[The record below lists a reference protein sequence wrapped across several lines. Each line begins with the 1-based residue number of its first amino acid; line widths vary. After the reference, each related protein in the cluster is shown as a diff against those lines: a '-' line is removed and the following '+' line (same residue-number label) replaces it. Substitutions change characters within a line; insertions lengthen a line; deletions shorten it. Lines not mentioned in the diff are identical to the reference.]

1 MTAIDAR
8 LEPVTW
14 RPGSEQRTR
23 ARLTAL
29 MVVNVAFAVWY
40 FGWLLR
46 PERVGNLVLFML
58 LVIAEVFNLL
68 QAVGWWWTVGFPRR
82 RRSPVRRHETV
93 PDVDILI
100 PVYNEPLEIV
110 EPTIAAA
117 TRLPGARVR
126 VAVLDDGNRPTLA
139 RIAERHGADYIRRGV
154 NTGAKAGNLNHAL
167 ARTDAPYVLILD
179 CDHVPGPRLFAAM
192 LPALDDPHVAFV
204 QAPQYYANAGSS
216 SVARAAWSQQ
226 ALFFGPIACGKDRL
240 GAMFCCGTNVLFRRA
255 ALADAGGFPEHTI
268 TEDFELS
275 VRLHER
281 GWRST
286 YVPEVVARGL
296 GPEDMSSYVGQQQR
310 WATGCLS
317 AIPVVLRARLPWRLR
332 LQYLLSASY
341 FLSGW
346 TVLIYMILPV
356 TRIVTGAQPVAGAS
370 ASQFLTH
377 FAPYFAA
384 ALLTVAT
391 AGGGTYT
398 FAAFC
403 LATAS
408 FWIHLQASVRAVFR
422 RRHRFVVTPKRA
434 AGLRQPRAVWPA
446 LAAISVLAGVV
457 VAAFRDPPTPA
468 LLNNVAFLTVHLI
481 VLATGVSP
489 ALRRPRVVAA
499 DANVIEEREAA

>member
-1 MTAIDAR
+1 
-8 LEPVTW
+8 
-14 RPGSEQRTR
+14 
-23 ARLTAL
+23 
-29 MVVNVAFAVWY
+29 
-40 FGWLLR
+40 
-46 PERVGNLVLFML
+46 ML
-58 LVIAEVFNLL
+58 LVIAELFNLL
-68 QAVGWWWTVGFPRR
+68 QALGSWWTMGFPRR
-82 RRSPVRRHETV
+82 QTSLVHRPDAVA
-93 PDVDILI
+93 DVDILI

-117 TRLPGARVR
+117 TRLPGANVR

-139 RIAERHGADYIRRGV
+139 RIAERHGAAYIRRGV

-192 LPALDDPHVAFV
+192 LPALEDERVAFV

-240 GAMFCCGTNVLFRRA
+240 GAMFCCGTNVLFRRG
-255 ALADAGGFPEHTI
+255 ALEDVGGFPEHTI

-281 GWRST
+281 GWRSA

-346 TVLIYMILPV
+346 TVLIYMTLPV
-356 TRIVTGAQPVAGAS
+356 TRLVTGAQPVAGAS

-391 AGGGTYT
+391 AGAGTYT

-408 FWIHLQASVRAVFR
+408 FWIHVQATLSATLR

-434 AGLRQPRAVWPA
+434 ADSRQLRAVWPA
-446 LAAISVLAGVV
+446 LVAMSVLGGVLL
-457 VAAFRDPPTPA
+457 AALQDPPTPA
-468 LLNNVAFLTVHLI
+468 VLNNVSFLAVHLI
-481 VLATGVSP
+481 VLATGVGP
-489 ALRRPRVVAA
+489 ALHRPRVAA
-499 DANVIEEREAA
+499 ATAKVSEEREAA